1 MKAHSPVGMSARTA
15 SVIVAATLVLT
26 ACGSAAGPV
35 STTDTAASATPSSPE
50 SMAPDESAVGSA
62 PSTEPTE
69 PPAPFPFENFA
80 AISEDPVAEALATEF
95 QGALEDLAVRDEFA
109 DRGGMT
115 ATVMT
120 ADGTWSGAVG
130 KADDVRD
137 LRIDDQFAIASIT
150 KSVVAAQVMLMVEAG
165 ELALDDPV
173 VDY

>member
-1 MKAHSPVGMSARTA
+1 MP
-15 SVIVAATLVLT
+15 
-26 ACGSAAGPV
+26 
-35 STTDTAASATPSSPE
+35 
-50 SMAPDESAVGSA
+50 
-62 PSTEPTE
+62 
-69 PPAPFPFENFA
+69 
-80 AISEDPVAEALATEF
+80 EALAAEF
-95 QGALEDLAVRDEFA
+95 QAALEDLAVRDEFA